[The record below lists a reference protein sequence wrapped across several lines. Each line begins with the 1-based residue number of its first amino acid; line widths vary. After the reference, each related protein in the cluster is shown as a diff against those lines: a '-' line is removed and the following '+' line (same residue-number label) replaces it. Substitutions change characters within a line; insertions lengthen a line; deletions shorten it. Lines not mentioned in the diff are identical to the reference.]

1 MADFFVETWS
11 AKSAPAA
18 QARLPRAQNEKDFW
32 KFFLTFTKKYDK
44 INYKKVGVDVE
55 ILFIS
60 KIE

>member
-1 MADFFVETWS
+1 MGW
-11 AKSAPAA
+11 
-18 QARLPRAQNEKDFW
+18 N
-32 KFFLTFTKKYDK
+32 LTFTKKYDK